1 MQLLNAVNKMNDKDF
16 PLPIGKLG
24 NEVNN
29 IHDIVNTI
37 LFLFINTAPWLLTM
51 NTVEFSLI
59 DYKCFPVIIFVL
71 VNYFRLYD
79 YNTIETRQL

>member
-79 YNTIETRQL
+79 YNTVETRQL